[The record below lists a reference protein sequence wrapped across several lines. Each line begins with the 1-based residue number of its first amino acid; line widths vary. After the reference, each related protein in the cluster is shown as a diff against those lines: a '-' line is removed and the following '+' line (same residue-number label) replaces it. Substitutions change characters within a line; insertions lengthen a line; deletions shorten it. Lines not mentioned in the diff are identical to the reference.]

1 MHAAPMRWLLAVML
15 LPAMSLGQG
24 TAAAS
29 AGNGRP
35 LVLEN
40 ESVRVEF
47 DGQRGGI
54 IRLLDKAKHV
64 DLKSPLD
71 SAECYRLSVP
81 LPDAP
86 QNYISSKAQTL
97 TAGEVQSGKLVLR
110 WDGPLV
116 DQAGRKHNLATVLT
130 GELAGQA
137 AVLRLRLVNHSQH
150 VVEEVWYPGLG
161 GLLGFGPADKAGQTM
176 LHPSPERK
184 LLAPFGQHVVTY
196 PGQNLPFVSLDNA
209 AIGRGLY
216 FGAHD
221 PVARFKAIHLLE
233 AAGRDKPN
241 VVANIVHFPFTRPGR
256 TFEAAPV
263 VIQFH
268 DGDWIAAGKAIYRP
282 WFEKTFGLVTPEQD
296 WIRRES
302 FFQFLMIML
311 PEGNINYTINQI
323 PQLAR
328 DGLKYGVK
336 SLHISGWQRG
346 GHDNGYPYY
355 EPDPR
360 LGTWDDIEQAMRRC
374 HALGVRVYF
383 FANIHVNTLDT
394 EWYQKELKDYDY
406 ENRRHDRYM
415 EVGWGMGT
423 LAARMGHTAPL
434 ITSGDVT
441 FPGLRD
447 RLLDYFKRLAA
458 AGVDGIH
465 IDKCY
470 PGSLS
475 FNPRIAM
482 SPDQSPWEG
491 TAQLMGAIRRECRA
505 IRPDFSISIE
515 TTWDRSLAFGAGTWW
530 GGNMT
535 AAKHIFPELVE
546 TVGLYQPY
554 DYAGVNDAVRNGYA
568 VMVAP
573 FHFNRTMD
581 AEAWR
586 GLAEYIR
593 EVKRIRDELA
603 ESVFFGEYLGASQVR
618 FGDAKPAVDYA
629 AYRNRQS
636 GKLAC
641 VLTHRRSVPQTV
653 TLAGLGSRSTGSV
666 RVFRPFQPATTVGL
680 PAGVVIQPE
689 RLAIVVE
696 P

>member
-1 MHAAPMRWLLAVML
+1 MHAIPIRWQLALVLL
-15 LPAMSLGQG
+15 LGIPVEG
-24 TAAAS
+24 TAAT
-29 AGNGRP
+29 GDNHP
-35 LVLEN
+35 FVLEN
-40 ESVRVEF
+40 EAVRVEF

-54 IRLLDKAKHV
+54 VRLLDKAKHV
-64 DLKSPLD
+64 DLKSPRD
-71 SAECYRLSVP
+71 SAESYRLSVP
-81 LPDAP
+81 LPEAP
-86 QNYISSKAQTL
+86 QNYISGKVQTL
-97 TAGEVQSGKLVLR
+97 TAGEIDQSGKLVLR
-110 WDGPLV
+110 WDGPLA
-116 DQAGRKHNLATVLT
+116 DQTGRKHDIAAVLT

-137 AVLRLRLVNHSQH
+137 IVLRLRLVNHSKH
-150 VVEEVWYPGLG
+150 VIEEVWYPGLG
-161 GLLGFGPADKAGQTM
+161 GLLGFGPADKARETV

-184 LLAPFGQHVVTY
+184 LELPFGQHVVTY

-216 FGAHD
+216 FAAHD
-221 PVARFKAIHLLE
+221 PVARFKSIHLAE
-233 AAGRDKPN
+233 AAGREKPDVAAN
-241 VVANIVHFPFTRPGR
+241 VVHFPFVRPGG

-311 PEGNINYTINQI
+311 PEGNINYTIRQI

-328 DGLKYGVK
+328 DGLKYGIK

-360 LGTWDDIEQAMRRC
+360 LGTWDDIEQAMREC
-374 HALGVRVYF
+374 HALGVKVYF
-383 FANIHVNTLDT
+383 FANVHVNNLDT

-406 ENRRHDRYM
+406 ENRQHDRYM
-415 EVGWGMGT
+415 TVGWGMGT
-423 LAARMGHTAPL
+423 LAARMGHTTPL
-434 ITSGDVT
+434 MTSGDVT

-447 RLLDYFKRLAA
+447 RLLEYFKHLAKV
-458 AGVDGIH
+458 GVDGIH

-470 PGSLS
+470 PGALN
-475 FNPRIAM
+475 FNPRITM
-482 SPDQSPWEG
+482 GPDESPWEG
-491 TAQLMGAIRRECRA
+491 TVQLLSAIRRQCRV

-515 TTWDRSLAFGAGTWW
+515 TTWDRSLAFGASTWW

-535 AAKHIFPELVE
+535 AAKRIFPELVE

-554 DYAGVNDAVRNGYA
+554 DFAGVNDAVRNGYT
-568 VMVAP
+568 VMIAP
-573 FHFNRTMD
+573 YHFNRSMD
-581 AEAWR
+581 VEAWR
-586 GLAEYIR
+586 GLSQYIR

-603 ESVFFGEYLGASQVR
+603 ESVFFGEFLGASQLRLAGVP
-618 FGDAKPAVDYA
+618 PASETDYA
-629 AYRNRQS
+629 CYRNRKD

-641 VLTHRRSVPQTV
+641 VLTHRRPVPQTIV
-653 TLAGLGSRSTGSV
+653 VAGLGSRTSGPV
-666 RVFRPFQPATTVGL
+666 LVHRPFQPIETLQL
-680 PAGVVIQPE
+680 PAAIVVQPE
-689 RLAIVVE
+689 RFAIVVE